1 MKSEKITKRQNVKF
15 KVYLGRIKGTNEN
28 VYLEGFEW
36 SCGWY
41 WSGGGIST
49 RNMWAHFDSCFLDTI
64 DSRGHSLGNFYDPWT
79 KLPDYLKKEDVTII
93 DNGCSVW
100 EDLGT
105 FLDFPQYDADQWW
118 RIKDL
123 YKQFYIFR
131 DAAEAFQHGGH
142 CTNKDRS
149 KAEINK
155 RKAKSINDHIEN
167 VIIPEIVK
175 ALNIS

>member
-1 MKSEKITKRQNVKF
+1 MKTEKITKRQNVKF

-49 RNMWAHFDSCFLDTI
+49 RNMWAHFDGCFLDTI
-64 DSRGHSLGNFYDPWT
+64 DSRGHSLGNF
-79 KLPDYLKKEDVTII
+79 
-93 DNGCSVW
+93 NGCSVW
-100 EDLGT
+100 KDLGT

-131 DAAEAFQHGGH
+131 DAAEAFQYGGH

-149 KAEINK
+149 KTEINK

>member
-1 MKSEKITKRQNVKF
+1 MKTETKRQEVKF
-15 KVYLGRIKGTNEN
+15 KIYLGKLKRTGEN
-28 VYLEGFEW
+28 VYLEGFKW

-49 RNMWAHFDSCFLDTI
+49 VNMWTHFDCCFLNTI
-64 DSRGHSLGNFYDPWT
+64 DSRGHSLGAFYDQWT
-79 KLPDYLKKEDVTII
+79 TPPEYLKKEDITIV
-93 DNGCSVW
+93 DNGCSIW

-105 FLDFPQYDADQWW
+105 FLDFPQYDKNQWW

-131 DAAEAFQHGGH
+131 NAAEAFLHGGH
-142 CTNKDRS
+142 CTSSGRNP
-149 KAEINK
+149 AELNQEMAEKIN
-155 RKAKSINDHIEN
+155 NHIEY

-175 ALNIS
+175 ALEI